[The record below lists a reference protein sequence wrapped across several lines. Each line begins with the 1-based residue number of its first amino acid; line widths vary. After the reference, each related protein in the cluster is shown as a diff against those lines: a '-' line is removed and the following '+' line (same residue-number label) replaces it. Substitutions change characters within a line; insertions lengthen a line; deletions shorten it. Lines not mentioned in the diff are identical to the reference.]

1 MVSQNIINIILKME
15 DQATSVAQKADQ
27 MIKKFGNSAQS
38 SNNKASQSVEKLNI
52 NYGKTANEVSKVV
65 TSAERVGNIGSRQFD
80 RYNDSIQK
88 SIVNFNRLD
97 DETQEML
104 RYLNQMSSKGR
115 EAFVGMSSKAQEAI
129 SKFITLENETK
140 NWGNTLNF
148 TKTKL
153 SLMGTNVDS
162 VKGKVQLLGSSF
174 VSYVSPKVDSLAS
187 SIRNKLSSAV
197 ATAKSKIQSLGD
209 TFSGLGGV
217 ISSVFGGIGLAAM
230 QQMTIGASINRERI
244 QSLSYA
250 MLGYGESF
258 QSFSDGI
265 WKQMD
270 AMTNASLV
278 SLDQLSQAASVVK
291 MSTNATKDQMQN
303 LLPVLNDIGQR
314 AILMGKSGDEAMGL
328 MQAAG
333 KGLNGEFEMLR
344 ENFGIT
350 KEKLEAAG
358 WNGSAEDV
366 DGYTNALKKCLSE
379 SGDINGMMDTTHGKI
394 TKLKKMWSVSA
405 RSLGDEFKP
414 MVDQALNSVLKFV
427 DANNDGQVDD
437 GAKKWMQYGAGAMTA
452 ASAFATL
459 APSIAPALQV
469 FDALTGKTKGLLQFL
484 GIMKAEEDALTLAT
498 LRESVAQ
505 KASAAGKAIA
515 SAATAAYSTIV
526 GILTGEI
533 TLVSAATAIWNAI
546 LSMNPI
552 MLVVLAI
559 IALIAVIYEVG
570 KAFGW
575 WSNVQEMLAAIWSGI
590 QRVWEAFINH
600 PDVQALIQSIGA
612 AWSWLCDAIGWV
624 VNAILEFFGVATSGE
639 FDAVGLIIDGLVFG
653 FNAMTLPIRTII
665 TLMQILWP
673 YFEQFYQGTLVPLGE
688 FLVTVFTPI
697 WDVIVQVLTI
707 VWTTMTGIIGVFDQF
722 KTGQIDL
729 PALLLGIWGLLS
741 QMWIQIMVVIAN
753 AILNF
758 ASQVWNYAVNAGSN
772 FLNGIINY
780 ISQIPGRVWNFL
792 VQTTQKIL
800 SAGAQW
806 VDSARQ
812 KASEMVNAASTNVQ
826 QLPGKIYEEFCKVPD
841 RIRDAIPAAIQ
852 AAVNFGSEII
862 KGILNAM
869 GIHSPGIVQNS
880 IAEEIKNTVTKIKD
894 AIKPAGEYATQL
906 GDAIVEKFGSPQLDL
921 KTEDLLPY
929 TDLDADKFEN
939 VDFGSMDMDFSGMS
953 SGLDESIGLTDETNT
968 MIGESYAAL
977 ALLMSETLN
986 GMVLNDQLAYGQIQS
1001 NDLAT
1006 FQAITNGLNLNL
1018 LLMST
1023 NLRTQLN
1030 NMLLTHRTAMMNATI
1045 TTQQQLSIM
1054 LNETMRVTA
1063 EMRSAWAVMADSIIS
1078 AAARIK
1084 NEATSYFNQLAST
1097 IGDFYR
1103 KLQNPAQWGGSANT
1117 GSPSRVRHTGR
1128 DPAVMTRVTRGV
1140 ANNLRRDNQ
1149 LPYTIPAVEARER
1162 GMVTP
1167 VTLEYMNKTSSDR
1180 INLVDL
1186 LQRGACPN
1194 CFAGAWED
1202 VADPNIAYIKATA
1215 REWDMKG
1222 PAVHT
1227 GRGDIDTGLSFKV
1240 KDFED
1245 GSAHISWSSFVNLAT
1260 AIASA
1265 IPYEFYYNSD
1275 KYGSWQNAIAH
1286 GGWNC
1291 YDGASAMVALANTCG
1306 YGGYVDCGLNWGS
1319 VGHCAAVIN
1328 GYTFDTTA
1336 LYNRGGW
1343 ASGPCNYSHPA
1354 PSAGGPIN
1362 IKMPAGRSVP
1372 RTHTN
1377 PLEGLFDN
1385 NNGSSGGSEEVKLT
1399 LEHNVNVHV
1408 DGNTEEIDTNAL
1420 IDELTSSV
1428 TDKRLI
1434 DRIADALIKRD
1445 KRILRMGGA

>member
-1 MVSQNIINIILKME
+1 MPSENLVKILLELE
-15 DQATSVAQKADQ
+15 DKATEAAKRADD
-27 MIKKFGNSAQS
+27 MIKKFGDSAQQA
-38 SNNKASQSVEKLNI
+38 NNKASQSVQ
-52 NYGKTANEVSKVV
+52 KTNQSFADTTNKIAGVV
-65 TSAERVGNIGSRQFD
+65 ASSERIGQVGPAQFNK
-80 RYNDSIQK
+80 YTESMQN

-97 DETQEML
+97 EETQEML
-104 RYLNQMSSKGR
+104 NYLGQMSDKGR
-115 EAFVGMSSKAQEAI
+115 EAFIGMSSKAQEAVA
-129 SKFITLENETK
+129 KFNALENETK
-140 NWGNTLNF
+140 TWGSTLDS
-148 TKTKL
+148 TKTKFT
-153 SLMGTNVDS
+153 LMGTNVDS
-162 VKGKVQLLGSSF
+162 VKGKVQVLGSSF
-174 VSYVSPKVDSLAS
+174 ISYVSPKIDNLAN
-187 SIRNKLSSAV
+187 SIRSKLSSAISTV
-197 ATAKSKIQSLGD
+197 NSKIHSLGD
-209 TFSGLGGV
+209 AFSGLGG
-217 ISSVFGGIGLAAM
+217 IMSSVFGGIGLASM
-230 QQMTIGASINRERI
+230 NQMTIGASINRERI
-244 QSLSYA
+244 QTLSNA

-258 QSFSDGI
+258 QSFSAGI
-265 WKQMD
+265 WNQMD
-270 AMTNASLV
+270 TMTNASLV

-291 MSTNATKDQMQN
+291 MSTNASKEQMEN

-366 DGYTNALKKCLSE
+366 DGYTKALQTCLSQ

-427 DANNDGQVDD
+427 DANNDGQVDE
-437 GAKKWMQYGAGAMTA
+437 GAKKWMQYAAGAMTA
-452 ASAFATL
+452 ASGFATL
-459 APSIAPALQV
+459 APSIAPVLQV

-559 IALIAVIYEVG
+559 IALIAAIYEVG

-575 WSNVQEMLAAIWSGI
+575 WSNVQEMLAAIWAGI

-600 PDVQALIQSIGA
+600 PDVQALIQAIGA
-612 AWSWLCDAIGWV
+612 AWSWLCDTIGWV
-624 VNAILEFFGVATSGE
+624 VNAILEFFGVTTGGE
-639 FDAVGLIIDGLVFG
+639 FDVVALIIEGIVFG

-665 TLMQILWP
+665 TLIQILWP

-688 FLVTVFTPI
+688 FLVTVFTPV

-707 VWTTMTGIIGVFDQF
+707 VWTTVMNLITIFDQF

-729 PALLLGIWGLLS
+729 PTLLLGIWGLLS
-741 QMWIQIMVVIAN
+741 QMWIQIMMVIVN

-758 ASQVWNYAVNAGSN
+758 AGQVLHYAISAGSN
-772 FLNGIINY
+772 FLNGIVNY
-780 ISQIPGRVWNFL
+780 ISQVPGQVWNYL
-792 VQTTQKIL
+792 VQTTSGII
-800 SAGAQW
+800 SAGAEW
-806 VDSARQ
+806 VSNATQ
-812 KASEMVNAASTNVQ
+812 SASEMVNSAANTVQ
-826 QLPGKIYEEFCKVPD
+826 GLPGRIYDEFSKVPD
-841 RIRDAIPAAIQ
+841 RIREAIPAAIQ
-852 AAVNFGSEII
+852 AALNFGQDII
-862 KGILNAM
+862 NAVLNAM
-869 GIHSPGIVQNS
+869 GIHSPGIVQES
-880 IAEEIKNTVTKIKD
+880 IAEEIKNTVEKIKE
-894 AIKPAGEYATQL
+894 AIKPAGEFATQL
-906 GDAIVEKFGSPQLDL
+906 GEEIVNKFGSPELDL
-921 KTEDLLPY
+921 KTDDLLPY
-929 TDLDADKFEN
+929 TDLDADKFAN
-939 VDFGSMDMDFSGMS
+939 VDFSGMDFSSMS
-953 SGLDESIGLTDETNT
+953 SGLDESTALTDETNA
-968 MIGESYAAL
+968 MIGESYNQL
-977 ALLMSETLN
+977 ALMMATTLN
-986 GMVLNDQLAYGQIQS
+986 NMVLQDQLAYGQIQA

-1006 FQAITNGLNLNL
+1006 FNAISMGLNLNL
-1018 LLMST
+1018 LTMSN

-1030 NMLLTHRTAMMNATI
+1030 NMLLTHRMAMNNATV
-1045 TTQQQLSIM
+1045 TTQQQLAAM
-1054 LNETMRVTA
+1054 LNETMKVTG

-1078 AAARIK
+1078 AAARIQ

-1103 KLQNPAQWGGSANT
+1103 KLQNPGQWGGSANT
-1117 GSPSRVRHTGR
+1117 GSPSRARHTGR
-1128 DPAVMTRVTRGV
+1128 DPAVMTRVTRNV

-1149 LPYTIPAVEARER
+1149 LPYTIPVTQAKER

-1167 VTLEYMNKTSSDR
+1167 LTLEYMNKTSSDR
-1180 INLVDL
+1180 ISLVDL

-1202 VADPNIAYIKATA
+1202 VANPNIEYIKATA

-1227 GRGDIDTGLSFKV
+1227 GVGDIDTGLSFKV

-1245 GSAHISWSSFVNLAT
+1245 GSAKISWSSFVNIAT

-1265 IPYEFYYNSD
+1265 IPYDFYYNSD

-1291 YDGASAMVALANTCG
+1291 FDGASAMVALANTCG
-1306 YGGYVDCGLNWGS
+1306 YSGYVDCGLNWGN
-1319 VGHCAAVIN
+1319 VGHCAAIIN
-1328 GYTFDTTA
+1328 GYTFDTTSMF
-1336 LYNRGGW
+1336 NRGGW
-1343 ASGPCNYSHPA
+1343 ANGPCNYSHPA

-1362 IKMPAGRSVP
+1362 IKFPSSRSVP

-1377 PLEGLFDN
+1377 PLEGLFDTN
-1385 NNGSSGGSEEVKLT
+1385 NSSSGSSEEVKLI
-1399 LEHNVNVHV
+1399 LEHNVNVNV
-1408 DGNTEEIDTNAL
+1408 EGNTDEIDTQAL
-1420 IDELTSSV
+1420 INELKASV
-1428 TDKRLI
+1428 TEKSLI
-1434 DRIADALIKRD
+1434 EKIADALIKRD
-1445 KRILRMGGA
+1445 KRIARMGGA

>member
-1 MVSQNIINIILKME
+1 
-15 DQATSVAQKADQ
+15 

-209 TFSGLGGV
+209 SFSGLGGI

-250 MLGYGESF
+250 MLGYNESF

-265 WKQMD
+265 WKEMD
-270 AMTNASLV
+270 TMTNASLV

-350 KEKLEAAG
+350 KEKLEAEG

-427 DANNDGQVDD
+427 DANNDGQVDA
-437 GAKKWMQYGAGAMTA
+437 GAKKWMQYAAGAMTA

-806 VDSARQ
+806 VA
-812 KASEMVNAASTNVQ
+812 TTVQ
-826 QLPGKIYEEFCKVPD
+826 ELPGKIYTEFSKVPD
-841 RIRDAIPAAIQ
+841 RIRDALPAAIQ
-852 AAVNFGSEII
+852 AAINFGSEII

-894 AIKPAGEYATQL
+894 AIQPAREYATQL
-906 GDAIVEKFGSPQLDL
+906 GNEIVEKFGSPQLDL

-1128 DPAVMTRVTRGV
+1128 DPAVMTRLTRGV

-1227 GRGDIDTGLSFKV
+1227 GAGDIDTGLSFKV

-1260 AIASA
+1260 AIAST
-1265 IPYEFYYNSD
+1265 IPYDFYYNSD

-1286 GGWNC
+1286 GAWNC

-1306 YGGYVDCGLNWGS
+1306 FSGYVDCGLNWGN

-1328 GYTFDTTA
+1328 GYTFDTTSMA
-1336 LYNRGGW
+1336 NRGGW

-1385 NNGSSGGSEEVKLT
+1385 NDNSSSGGSEEVKLT

-1420 IDELTSSV
+1420 IAELTASV
-1428 TDKRLI
+1428 TDKSLI

-1445 KRILRMGGA
+1445 RRISRMGGA